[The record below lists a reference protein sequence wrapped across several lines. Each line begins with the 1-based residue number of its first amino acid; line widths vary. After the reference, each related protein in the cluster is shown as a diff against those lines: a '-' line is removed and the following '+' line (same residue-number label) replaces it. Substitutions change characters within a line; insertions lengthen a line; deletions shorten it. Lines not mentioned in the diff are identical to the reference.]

1 VSAIGANG
9 GRPLL
14 RMEQVTAGYAQD
26 IDILQEVSLVLP
38 EGQTV
43 GVIGL
48 NGAGKSTIMRTIYGF
63 LHPKRG
69 RIFLE
74 EDDISGTAPHQM
86 LFRRVWYI
94 PQESSLFPYLSVEDN
109 LELVH
114 RKLAG
119 ARPEVPPRPTDEV
132 LERFPMLRERR
143 KAQAG
148 NLSGGQQK
156 MLQFALALLVRP
168 RLCLIDE
175 PTVGLAP
182 KIAEEVYGWIETFRD
197 GEGMTILLVEHN
209 VRKVIETVDH
219 VYVLSLGRIAA
230 SGPSAEFQS
239 DLHEQVR
246 EWLGI
251 RL

>member
-1 VSAIGANG
+1 VTANRDG
-9 GRPLL
+9 GEHMLL
-14 RMEQVTAGYAQD
+14 RMEHVTAGYAHD
-26 IDILQEVSLVLP
+26 IDILQDVSLALP
-38 EGQTV
+38 EGRTV

-69 RIFLE
+69 RIFLDD
-74 EDDISGTAPHQM
+74 DDISHIPPHRM

-94 PQESSLFPYLSVEDN
+94 PQESNLFPYLSVWDN

-114 RKLAG
+114 RKLTV
-119 ARPEVPPRPTDEV
+119 ARPAVPPRAIEEV
-132 LERFPMLRERR
+132 LERFPALRERR
-143 KAQAG
+143 DAQAG

-168 RLCLIDE
+168 HLCLIDE

-182 KIAEEVYGWIETFRD
+182 KIAEEVYGWIEAFREE
-197 GEGMTILLVEHN
+197 EGITILLVDHH
-209 VRKVIETVDH
+209 VRKVIEMVDH
-219 VYVLSLGRIAA
+219 IYVLSLGRIAA
-230 SGPSAEFQS
+230 SGPRADFQS

>member
-1 VSAIGANG
+1 VSMAGGNG
-9 GRPLL
+9 EAALL
-14 RMEQVTAGYAQD
+14 RMERVTAGYARD
-26 IDILQEVSLVLP
+26 IDILQEVSLTLP

-69 RIFLE
+69 RILLGG
-74 EDDISGTAPHQM
+74 DDISHIPPHRM

-94 PQESSLFPYLSVEDN
+94 PQESSLFPYLTVEDN
-109 LELVH
+109 LALVH
-114 RKLAG
+114 RKLIR
-119 ARPEVPPRPTDEV
+119 ARPEVPPRALDEV

-143 KAQAG
+143 RAQAG
-148 NLSGGQQK
+148 DLSGGQQK

-168 RLCLIDE
+168 HLCLIDE

-182 KIAEEVYGWIETFRD
+182 KIAEEVYDWIETFRD
-197 GEGMTILLVEHN
+197 DEGMAILFVDHN
-209 VRKVIETVDH
+209 VRKVIELADY

-230 SGPSAEFQS
+230 AGPRAEFQT

>member
-1 VSAIGANG
+1 MSVAGANG
-9 GRPLL
+9 EPALL
-14 RMEQVTAGYAQD
+14 RMENVTAGYAQD
-26 IDILQEVSLVLP
+26 IDILQDISLALP
-38 EGQTV
+38 EGQTA

-69 RIFLE
+69 RIFLGQ
-74 EDDISGTAPHQM
+74 DDISNIPPHQM

-114 RKLAG
+114 RKLMGGKPA
-119 ARPEVPPRPTDEV
+119 VPPRAVEDV
-132 LERFPMLRERR
+132 LERFPMLREHRSS
-143 KAQAG
+143 QAG

-168 RLCLIDE
+168 HLCLIDE

-182 KIAEEVYGWIETFRD
+182 KIAEEVYDWIDAFREQ
-197 GEGMTILLVEHN
+197 EGMTILLVDHN
-209 VRKVIETVDH
+209 VRKVIEMVDH

-230 SGPSAEFQS
+230 SGPRADFQS

>member
-1 VSAIGANG
+1 VSVRRGNGNGA
-9 GRPLL
+9 LL
-14 RMEQVTAGYAQD
+14 RMDRVTAGYARD
-26 IDILQEVSLVLP
+26 IDILQEVSLTLP

-69 RIFLE
+69 RIFLAG
-74 EDDISGTAPHQM
+74 DDISHIPPHRM

-94 PQESSLFPYLSVEDN
+94 PQESSLFPYLTVEDN
-109 LELVH
+109 LALVH
-114 RKLAG
+114 RKLVG
-119 ARPEVPPRPTDEV
+119 ARPPPRPVDEV

-168 RLCLIDE
+168 HLCLIDE

-182 KIAEEVYGWIETFRD
+182 KIAEEVYDWIEAFRD
-197 GEGMTILLVEHN
+197 REDMTILLVDHN
-209 VRKVIETVDH
+209 VRKVIEMVDH

-230 SGPSAEFQS
+230 SGPRADFQS
-239 DLHEQVR
+239 DLHQQVR

>member
-1 VSAIGANG
+1 MSTNG
-9 GRPLL
+9 SGTRDLL
-14 RMEQVTAGYAQD
+14 RMEEVTAGYARD
-26 IDILQEVSLVLP
+26 IDILQDVSLTLP

-63 LHPKRG
+63 LHPRRG
-69 RIFLE
+69 RILLGPL
-74 EDDISGTAPHQM
+74 DITGIAPHRM
-86 LFRRVWYI
+86 LAHRVWYI
-94 PQESSLFPYLSVEDN
+94 PQEANLFPYLSVQDN
-109 LELVH
+109 LALVH
-114 RKLAG
+114 RKVSRAQRE
-119 ARPEVPPRPTDEV
+119 APPRPIADV
-132 LERFPMLRERR
+132 LERFPALRERQG
-143 KAQAG
+143 AQAG

-168 RLCLIDE
+168 HLCLIDE

-182 KIAEEVYGWIETFRD
+182 KIAEEVYGWIEAFRED
-197 GEGMTILLVEHN
+197 EAMTILLVDHN
-209 VRKVIETVDH
+209 VRKVIEMVDH

-230 SGPSAEFQS
+230 SGPRADFQS

-246 EWLGI
+246 QWLGI

>member
-1 VSAIGANG
+1 VSEARANG
-9 GRPLL
+9 ERALL
-14 RMEQVTAGYAQD
+14 RMERVTAGYARD
-26 IDILQEVSLVLP
+26 IDILQEVSLTLP

-69 RIFLE
+69 RIFLDD
-74 EDDISGTAPHQM
+74 DDISHIPPHRM

-94 PQESSLFPYLSVEDN
+94 PQESNLFPYLSVWDN

-119 ARPEVPPRPTDEV
+119 ARPVVPPRATEEV
-132 LERFPMLRERR
+132 LERFPALREGRD
-143 KAQAG
+143 AQAG

-168 RLCLIDE
+168 HLCLIDE

-182 KIAEEVYGWIETFRD
+182 KIAEEVYGWIEAFREE
-197 GEGMTILLVEHN
+197 EGMTILLVDHH
-209 VRKVIETVDH
+209 VRKVIEMVDH

-230 SGPSAEFQS
+230 SGPRADFQS

>member
-1 VSAIGANG
+1 VSMSGADG
-9 GRPLL
+9 ERALL
-14 RMEQVTAGYAQD
+14 RMERVTAGYARD
-26 IDILQEVSLVLP
+26 IDILQEVSLTLP

-69 RIFLE
+69 RIFLAG
-74 EDDISGTAPHQM
+74 DDISDIPPHRM

-94 PQESSLFPYLSVEDN
+94 PQESSLFPHLTVEDN
-109 LELVH
+109 LALVH
-114 RKLAG
+114 RKLVG
-119 ARPEVPPRPTDEV
+119 ARPQVPPRATDEV
-132 LERFPMLRERR
+132 LERFSMLRERR
-143 KAQAG
+143 RAEAG

-168 RLCLIDE
+168 HLCLIDE

-182 KIAEEVYGWIETFRD
+182 KIAEEVYDWIETFREQ
-197 GEGMTILLVEHN
+197 EGMTILLVDHN
-209 VRKVIETVDH
+209 VRKVIEMVDY

-230 SGPSAEFQS
+230 AGPRTDFQS
-239 DLHEQVR
+239 DLHQQVR

>member
-1 VSAIGANG
+1 VSMAGAEDD
-9 GRPLL
+9 RALL
-14 RMEQVTAGYAQD
+14 CMEGVTAGYARD
-26 IDILQEVSLVLP
+26 IDILQEVSLTLP

-63 LHPKRG
+63 LRPRRG
-69 RIFLE
+69 RILFGG
-74 EDDISGTAPHQM
+74 DDISGIPPHRM

-94 PQESSLFPYLSVEDN
+94 PQESSLFPYLTVEDN
-109 LELVH
+109 LALVH
-114 RKLAG
+114 RKLMG
-119 ARPEVPPRPTDEV
+119 ARPEVPPRATDEV
-132 LERFPMLRERR
+132 LARFPMLRERR
-143 KAQAG
+143 RAQAG
-148 NLSGGQQK
+148 DLSGGQQK

-168 RLCLIDE
+168 HLCLIDE

-182 KIAEEVYGWIETFRD
+182 KIAEEVYHWIETFRD
-197 GEGMTILLVEHN
+197 EEQMTILLVDHN
-209 VRKVIETVDH
+209 VRKVIEMADH

-230 SGPSAEFQS
+230 AGPRAEFQS
-239 DLHEQVR
+239 DLHGQVR

>member
-1 VSAIGANG
+1 VSMASAEGERA
-9 GRPLL
+9 LL
-14 RMEQVTAGYAQD
+14 RMERVTAGYAQD
-26 IDILQEVSLVLP
+26 IDILQEVSLTLR
-38 EGQTV
+38 EGQTI

-63 LHPKRG
+63 LHPRPG
-69 RIFLE
+69 RILLGG
-74 EDDISGTAPHQM
+74 DDVSEIPPHRM
-86 LFRRVWYI
+86 LFRQVWYI

-109 LELVH
+109 LALVH
-114 RKLAG
+114 RKLMG
-119 ARPEVPPRPTDEV
+119 ARPDVPPRATDEV

-143 KAQAG
+143 RAQAG
-148 NLSGGQQK
+148 DLSGGQQK

-168 RLCLIDE
+168 HLCLIDE

-182 KIAEEVYGWIETFRD
+182 KIAEEVYDWIEVFREE
-197 GEGMTILLVEHN
+197 EGMTILLVEHN
-209 VRKVIETVDH
+209 VRKVVDLVDH

-230 SGPSAEFQS
+230 AGPRAEFQS
-239 DLHEQVR
+239 DLHGQVR

>member
-1 VSAIGANG
+1 MSGNGADG
-9 GRPLL
+9 ADALL
-14 RMEQVTAGYAQD
+14 RMERVTAGYAED
-26 IDILQEVSLVLP
+26 IDILQDVSLAVP

-69 RIFLE
+69 HILLDG
-74 EDDISGTAPHQM
+74 DDISRTPPHRM

-109 LELVH
+109 LKLVH
-114 RKLAG
+114 RKLARAG
-119 ARPEVPPRPTDEV
+119 PEMPPRAVDEV
-132 LERFPMLRERR
+132 LGRFPVLRERR
-143 KAQAG
+143 ESQAG

-182 KIAEEVYGWIETFRD
+182 RIAEEVYAWIETFRD
-197 GEGMTILLVEHN
+197 EEGMTILLVDHN
-209 VRKVIETVDH
+209 VRQVVEMVDH

-230 SGPSAEFQS
+230 SGPRADFQS
-239 DLHEQVR
+239 DLHGQVR

>member
-1 VSAIGANG
+1 MSTTGANG
-9 GRPLL
+9 NGALL
-14 RMEQVTAGYAQD
+14 RMERVTAGYARD
-26 IDILQEVSLVLP
+26 IDILQEVSLTLP

-69 RIFLE
+69 RIFLAG
-74 EDDISGTAPHQM
+74 DDISDIPPHRM

-94 PQESSLFPYLSVEDN
+94 PQESSLFPHLSVEDN

-114 RKLAG
+114 RKLVG
-119 ARPEVPPRPTDEV
+119 ARPEVPPRATEEV
-132 LERFPMLRERR
+132 LDRFPMLRERR
-143 KAQAG
+143 RAEAG

-168 RLCLIDE
+168 HVCLIDE

-182 KIAEEVYGWIETFRD
+182 KIAEEVYDWIETFRNE
-197 GEGMTILLVEHN
+197 EGMTILFVDHN
-209 VRKVIETVDH
+209 VRKVIELADY

-230 SGPSAEFQS
+230 AGPRADFQS
-239 DLHEQVR
+239 DLHGQVR

>member
-1 VSAIGANG
+1 MNATRADGERA
-9 GRPLL
+9 LL
-14 RMEQVTAGYAQD
+14 RMERVTAGYARD
-26 IDILQEVSLVLP
+26 IDILQEVSLTLP

-69 RIFLE
+69 RIFLDD
-74 EDDISGTAPHQM
+74 DDISHIPPHQM

-94 PQESSLFPYLSVEDN
+94 PQESNLFPYLSVWDN

-114 RKLAG
+114 RKLIG
-119 ARPEVPPRPTDEV
+119 ARPAVPPRATEEV
-132 LERFPMLRERR
+132 LERFPALREGRD
-143 KAQAG
+143 AQAG

-168 RLCLIDE
+168 HLCLIDE

-182 KIAEEVYGWIETFRD
+182 KIAEEVYGWIEAFREE
-197 GEGMTILLVEHN
+197 EGMTILLVDHH
-209 VRKVIETVDH
+209 VRKVIEMVDH

-230 SGPSAEFQS
+230 SGPRADFQS

>member
-1 VSAIGANG
+1 MDGAEGNG
-9 GRPLL
+9 ALL
-14 RMEQVTAGYAQD
+14 RMERVTAGYARD
-26 IDILQEVSLVLP
+26 IDILQEVSLTLP

-69 RIFLE
+69 RIFLAG
-74 EDDISGTAPHQM
+74 DDISHIPPHRM

-94 PQESSLFPYLSVEDN
+94 PQESSLFPYLTVEDN
-109 LELVH
+109 LALVH
-114 RKLAG
+114 RKLVG
-119 ARPEVPPRPTDEV
+119 AQPLPRPVDEV

-168 RLCLIDE
+168 HLCLIDE

-182 KIAEEVYGWIETFRD
+182 KIAEEVYDWIEAFRD
-197 GEGMTILLVEHN
+197 REDMTILLVDHN
-209 VRKVIETVDH
+209 VRKVIEMVDH

-230 SGPSAEFQS
+230 FGPRADFQS
-239 DLHEQVR
+239 DLHQQVR

>member
-1 VSAIGANG
+1 VNATGADG
-9 GRPLL
+9 ARALL
-14 RMEQVTAGYAQD
+14 RMERVTAGYARD
-26 IDILQEVSLVLP
+26 IDILQEVSLTLP

-69 RIFLE
+69 RIFL
-74 EDDISGTAPHQM
+74 DDHDISHIPPHRM

-94 PQESSLFPYLSVEDN
+94 PQESNLFPYLSVWDN

-114 RKLAG
+114 RKLTG
-119 ARPEVPPRPTDEV
+119 ARTAVPPRATEEV
-132 LERFPMLRERR
+132 LERFPALREGRD
-143 KAQAG
+143 AQAG

-168 RLCLIDE
+168 HLCLIDE

-182 KIAEEVYGWIETFRD
+182 KIAEEVYGWIEAFREE
-197 GEGMTILLVEHN
+197 EGMTILLVDHH
-209 VRKVIETVDH
+209 VRKVIEMVDH

-230 SGPSAEFQS
+230 SGPRADFQS
-239 DLHEQVR
+239 DLHAQVR

>member
-1 VSAIGANG
+1 VNATRADGERA
-9 GRPLL
+9 LL
-14 RMEQVTAGYAQD
+14 RMERVTAGYARD
-26 IDILQEVSLVLP
+26 IDILQEVSLTLP

-69 RIFLE
+69 RIFLDD
-74 EDDISGTAPHQM
+74 DDISHIPPHQM

-94 PQESSLFPYLSVEDN
+94 PQESNLFPYLSVWDN

-114 RKLAG
+114 RKLIG
-119 ARPEVPPRPTDEV
+119 ARPAVPPRATEEV
-132 LERFPMLRERR
+132 LERFPALREGRD
-143 KAQAG
+143 AQAG

-168 RLCLIDE
+168 HLCLIDE

-182 KIAEEVYGWIETFRD
+182 KIAEEVYGWIEAFREE
-197 GEGMTILLVEHN
+197 EGMTILLVDHH
-209 VRKVIETVDH
+209 VRKVIEMVDH

-230 SGPSAEFQS
+230 SGPRADFQS

>member
-1 VSAIGANG
+1 VSMASAEGERA
-9 GRPLL
+9 LL
-14 RMEQVTAGYAQD
+14 RMDRVTAGYAQD
-26 IDILQEVSLVLP
+26 IDILQEVSLTLR
-38 EGQTV
+38 EGQTI

-63 LHPKRG
+63 LHPRPG
-69 RIFLE
+69 RILLGG
-74 EDDISGTAPHQM
+74 DDVSEIPPHRM
-86 LFRRVWYI
+86 LFRQVWYI

-109 LELVH
+109 LALVH
-114 RKLAG
+114 RKLMG
-119 ARPEVPPRPTDEV
+119 ARPDVPPRATDEV

-143 KAQAG
+143 RAQAG
-148 NLSGGQQK
+148 DLSGGQQK

-168 RLCLIDE
+168 HLCLIDE

-182 KIAEEVYGWIETFRD
+182 KIAEEVYDWIEVFREE
-197 GEGMTILLVEHN
+197 EGMTILLVDHN
-209 VRKVIETVDH
+209 VRKVVDLVDH

-230 SGPSAEFQS
+230 AGPRAEFQS
-239 DLHEQVR
+239 DLHGQVR

>member
-1 VSAIGANG
+1 VSMASAEGERA
-9 GRPLL
+9 LL
-14 RMEQVTAGYAQD
+14 RMDRVTAGYAQD
-26 IDILQEVSLVLP
+26 IDILQEVSLTLR
-38 EGQTV
+38 EGQTI

-63 LHPKRG
+63 LHPRPG
-69 RIFLE
+69 RILLGG
-74 EDDISGTAPHQM
+74 DDVSEIPPHRM
-86 LFRRVWYI
+86 LFRQVWYI

-109 LELVH
+109 LALVH
-114 RKLAG
+114 RKLMG
-119 ARPEVPPRPTDEV
+119 ARPDVPPRATDEV

-143 KAQAG
+143 RAQAG
-148 NLSGGQQK
+148 DLSGGQQK

-168 RLCLIDE
+168 HLCLIDE

-182 KIAEEVYGWIETFRD
+182 KIAEEVYDWIEVFREE
-197 GEGMTILLVEHN
+197 EGMTILLVEHN
-209 VRKVIETVDH
+209 VRKVVDLVDH

-230 SGPSAEFQS
+230 AGPRAEFQS
-239 DLHEQVR
+239 DLHGQVR

>member
-1 VSAIGANG
+1 VSMASAEGERA
-9 GRPLL
+9 LL
-14 RMEQVTAGYAQD
+14 RMERVTAGYAQD
-26 IDILQEVSLVLP
+26 IDILQEVSLTLR

-63 LHPKRG
+63 LHPRRG
-69 RIFLE
+69 RILLSG
-74 EDDISGTAPHQM
+74 DDVSGIPPHRM

-109 LELVH
+109 LALVH
-114 RKLAG
+114 RKLMG
-119 ARPEVPPRPTDEV
+119 ARPDVPPRATDEV

-143 KAQAG
+143 RAQAG
-148 NLSGGQQK
+148 DLSGGQQK

-168 RLCLIDE
+168 HLCLIDE

-182 KIAEEVYGWIETFRD
+182 KIAEEVYDWIEVFREE
-197 GEGMTILLVEHN
+197 EGMTILLVDHN
-209 VRKVIETVDH
+209 VRKVVDLVDH

-230 SGPSAEFQS
+230 AGPRAEFQS
-239 DLHEQVR
+239 DLHGQVR

>member
-1 VSAIGANG
+1 MSTAGAAG
-9 GRPLL
+9 EHALL
-14 RMEQVTAGYAQD
+14 RMERVTAGYARD
-26 IDILQEVSLVLP
+26 IDILQEVSLTLP

-69 RIFLE
+69 RIFLGR
-74 EDDISGTAPHQM
+74 DDISDIPPHRM

-94 PQESSLFPYLSVEDN
+94 PQESSLFPYLTVEDN
-109 LELVH
+109 LALVQ
-114 RKLAG
+114 RKLMG
-119 ARPEVPPRPTDEV
+119 ARPVLPPRATDEV

-143 KAQAG
+143 RAQAG

-168 RLCLIDE
+168 HLCLIDE

-182 KIAEEVYGWIETFRD
+182 KVAEEVYDWIETFRD
-197 GEGMTILLVEHN
+197 EEAMTILLVDHN
-209 VRKVIETVDH
+209 VRKVIEMVDH

-230 SGPSAEFQS
+230 AGRPADFQS
-239 DLHEQVR
+239 DLHQQVR

>member
-1 VSAIGANG
+1 VSRDGADG
-9 GRPLL
+9 EGALL
-14 RMEQVTAGYAQD
+14 RMERVTAGYARD

-69 RIFLE
+69 HIFLAG
-74 EDDISGTAPHQM
+74 DDISHIPPHRM

-94 PQESSLFPYLSVEDN
+94 PQESSLFPYLTVEDN
-109 LELVH
+109 LAIVH
-114 RKLAG
+114 RKLVG
-119 ARPEVPPRPTDEV
+119 AQPPPRPVDEV
-132 LERFPMLRERR
+132 LGRFPMLRERR
-143 KAQAG
+143 RAQAG

-168 RLCLIDE
+168 HLCLIDE

-182 KIAEEVYGWIETFRD
+182 KIAEEVYDWIDAFREED
-197 GEGMTILLVEHN
+197 MTILLVDHN
-209 VRKVIETVDH
+209 VRKVIEMVDH

-230 SGPSAEFQS
+230 SGPRADFQS
-239 DLHEQVR
+239 DLHQQVR

>member
-1 VSAIGANG
+1 MNASRADGE
-9 GRPLL
+9 RPLL
-14 RMEQVTAGYAQD
+14 RMERVTAGYAQD
-26 IDILQEVSLVLP
+26 IDILQEVSLTLP

-69 RIFLE
+69 RIFLGR
-74 EDDISGTAPHQM
+74 DDISSIPPHEM

-94 PQESSLFPYLSVEDN
+94 PQESSLFPYLTVGDN
-109 LELVH
+109 LALVH
-114 RKLAG
+114 RKLMR
-119 ARPEVPPRPTDEV
+119 ARPEVPPRAVEEV
-132 LERFPMLRERR
+132 LERFPVLRERR
-143 KAQAG
+143 DSQAG

-156 MLQFALALLVRP
+156 MQQFALALLVRP
-168 RLCLIDE
+168 HLCLIDE

-182 KIAEEVYGWIETFRD
+182 KVGEEVYGWIEAFREE
-197 GEGMTILLVEHN
+197 EGMTILLVDHN
-209 VRKVIETVDH
+209 VRKVIEMVDH

-230 SGPSAEFQS
+230 SGPRADFQS

>member
-1 VSAIGANG
+1 MSATGGNGA
-9 GRPLL
+9 LL
-14 RMEQVTAGYAQD
+14 RMEGVTAGYARD
-26 IDILQEVSLVLP
+26 IDILQDVSLTLP

-63 LHPKRG
+63 LHPRRG
-69 RIFLE
+69 RVFLADE
-74 EDDISGTAPHQM
+74 DISDVPPHRM
-86 LFRRVWYI
+86 LFRRLWYI
-94 PQESSLFPYLSVEDN
+94 PQESSLFQHLSVEDN

-114 RKLAG
+114 RKLLG
-119 ARPEVPPRPTDEV
+119 ARPAVPPRTADEV
-132 LERFPMLRERR
+132 LDRFPILRERR
-143 KAQAG
+143 KAEAG

-168 RLCLIDE
+168 HLCLIDE

-182 KIAEEVYGWIETFRD
+182 KIAEEVYDWIAAFR
-197 GEGMTILLVEHN
+197 GEERMSILFVDHN
-209 VRKVIETVDH
+209 VRKVIELADY

-230 SGPSAEFQS
+230 AGPRADFES
-239 DLHEQVR
+239 DLHGQVR

>member
-1 VSAIGANG
+1 MSAPRADGA
-9 GRPLL
+9 RALL
-14 RMEQVTAGYAQD
+14 RMERVTAGYARD
-26 IDILQEVSLVLP
+26 IDILQEVSLTLP

-69 RIFLE
+69 RIFL
-74 EDDISGTAPHQM
+74 DDDPPHRM

-94 PQESSLFPYLSVEDN
+94 PQESNLFPYLSVWDN

-114 RKLAG
+114 RKLTG
-119 ARPEVPPRPTDEV
+119 ARPAAPPRATEEV
-132 LERFPMLRERR
+132 LERFPALRERR
-143 KAQAG
+143 DAQAG

-168 RLCLIDE
+168 HLCLIDE

-182 KIAEEVYGWIETFRD
+182 KIAEEVYGWIEAFREE
-197 GEGMTILLVEHN
+197 EGMTILLVDHH
-209 VRKVIETVDH
+209 VRKVIEMVDH

-230 SGPSAEFQS
+230 SGPRADFQS
-239 DLHEQVR
+239 DLHAQVR

>member
-1 VSAIGANG
+1 MSPARSENENA
-9 GRPLL
+9 LL
-14 RMEQVTAGYAQD
+14 RMERVTAGYAQD
-26 IDILQEVSLVLP
+26 IDILQDVSLTLP
-38 EGQTV
+38 EGQMA

-69 RIFLE
+69 RIFLAG
-74 EDDISGTAPHQM
+74 DDISDIPPHRM

-94 PQESSLFPYLSVEDN
+94 PQESSLFPHLSVEDN
-109 LELVH
+109 LALVH
-114 RKLAG
+114 RKLTG
-119 ARPEVPPRPTDEV
+119 ARPAVPPRATDEV

-143 KAQAG
+143 KAEAG

-168 RLCLIDE
+168 HLCLIDE

-182 KIAEEVYGWIETFRD
+182 KIAEEVYEWIDTFRD
-197 GEGMTILLVEHN
+197 EEGMTILFVDHN
-209 VRKVIETVDH
+209 VRKVIEMADY

-230 SGPSAEFQS
+230 AGPRADFQS
-239 DLHEQVR
+239 DLHQQVR